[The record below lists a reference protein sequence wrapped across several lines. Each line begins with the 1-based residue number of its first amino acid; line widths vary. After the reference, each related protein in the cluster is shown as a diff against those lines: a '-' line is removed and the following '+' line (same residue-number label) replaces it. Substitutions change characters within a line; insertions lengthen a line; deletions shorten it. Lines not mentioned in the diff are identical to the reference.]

1 MSDQD
6 LNFLFNNRVKE
17 CVRCKSTAL
26 SARSMPVDLTKSGNE
41 VWCCADCGKTGYIR
55 DLPLVKKEEP
65 KKHSV
70 SGKMALTSM
79 LLAAS
84 SMGAIDEPTVE
95 SLVEGQ
101 MKGRRRR

>member
-1 MSDQD
+1 MTSTHEY
-6 LNFLFNNRVKE
+6 LFDGRVKQ
-17 CVRCKSTAL
+17 CTRCKSTSL
-26 SARSMPVDLTKSGNE
+26 SVRSTRDDGTPPPTNH